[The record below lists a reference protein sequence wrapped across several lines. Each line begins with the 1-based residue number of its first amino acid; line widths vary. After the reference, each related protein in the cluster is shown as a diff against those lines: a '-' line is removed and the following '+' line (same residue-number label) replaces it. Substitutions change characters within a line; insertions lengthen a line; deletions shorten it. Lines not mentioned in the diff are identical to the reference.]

1 MEKAGKKTSPFLAV
15 TLKNSAVLALIEKS
29 HFVDLP
35 TRTKTCK
42 KRYLLS
48 SFEMNRI
55 LCYLE
60 AGVFSLPLYFFF
72 LYQWIAC
79 AFDGNYELEMCSG
92 TYNRLNAA

>member
-72 LYQWIAC
+72 SLPMDCMCLWWKLWTRDVQWYIQ
-79 AFDGNYELEMCSG
+79 
-92 TYNRLNAA
+92 